1 MPGRSQRHLLMSELP
16 LPRTVLSSTGSVAVV
31 VGSVA
36 AVAAAERQPVSE
48 LVGDER
54 RAKRKD

>member
-1 MPGRSQRHLLMSELP
+1 MSELP